1 MCVKSVYTP
10 PVISLADIRR
20 ARKRIEKA
28 VLRTPVLPLKVGR
41 PDTWLKCENLQRS
54 GSFKLRG
61 AFNKIASLSPAE
73 RKRGVVAYSS
83 GNHAQGV
90 ALAGQI
96 FGIPTAIVMLDQSV
110 AHKVEGTKS
119 YGAEVIFGGT
129 SSEEIKAR
137 AEAIAVERQRTLIRP
152 FDDAFIIAGQGTI
165 GLEIV
170 EQVKDLKAVVVPV
183 GGGGLSSGVATAV
196 KSLRPRVKVFGAEPA
211 GAPKMSESLKKGEL
225 VTLPGTNTVADGLK
239 PVRAS
244 DITFEHVRKFVDDVV
259 LVSDEEILAAT
270 RHLIYREKLVVEPS
284 GAATTAAILSDKLK
298 LPKGAVVAVI
308 SGGNVDL
315 RLVPGLLGEVKEEK
329 PPESGPPKP
338 TLSLK

>member
-1 MCVKSVYTP
+1 M
-10 PVISLADIRR
+10 ISLADIRR
-20 ARKRIEKA
+20 ARKRIESA

-54 GSFKLRG
+54 GSFKIRG
-61 AFNKIASLSPAE
+61 AYNKIASLSPAV

-90 ALAGQI
+90 ALAGQL
-96 FGIPTAIVMLDQSV
+96 FGIPTTIVMLDQSM

-119 YGAEVIFGGT
+119 YGAEVVFGGK

-137 AEAIAVERQRTLIRP
+137 AEAIAAERGRTLVQP
-152 FDDAFIIAGQGTI
+152 FNDLLIIAGQGTI

-170 EQVKDLKAVVVPV
+170 EQIKDLKAVVLPV

-196 KSLRPRVKVFGAEPA
+196 KSLRPRVKVYGVEPA

-225 VTLPGTNTVADGLK
+225 VTLPGTNTIADGLK
-239 PVRAS
+239 PVRAGEL
-244 DITFEHVRKFVDDVV
+244 TFEHVRKYVDDVV
-259 LVSDEEILAAT
+259 LVTDEEILSAT
-270 RHLIYREKLVVEPS
+270 RHLIYKEKLIVEPS
-284 GAATTAAILSDKLK
+284 GAATTAAILSNKLK
-298 LPKGAVVAVI
+298 LPKGDAVAVI

-315 RLVPGLLGEVKEEK
+315 RLVPGLLEDSKG
-329 PPESGPPKP
+329 PSPESGVQTPK
-338 TLSLK
+338 LSLK

>member
-1 MCVKSVYTP
+1 M
-10 PVISLADIRR
+10 ISLADIRR
-20 ARKRIEKA
+20 ARKRLDGV

-61 AFNKIASLSPAE
+61 AFNKIASLAPAV

-96 FGIPTAIVMLDQSV
+96 FGIPTTIVMLDQSM

-119 YGAEVIFGGT
+119 YGAEIIFGGR

-137 AEAIAVERQRTLIRP
+137 AEAIAAERGRTIVQP
-152 FDDAFIIAGQGTI
+152 FNDPFIIAGQGTI

-170 EQVKDLKAVVVPV
+170 EQLKDLKAVVVPV

-196 KSLRPRVKVFGAEPA
+196 KSMRPRVKVFGVEPA

-225 VTLPGTNTVADGLK
+225 VTLPGTDTVADGLK
-239 PVRAS
+239 PVRAGEL
-244 DITFEHVRKFVDDVV
+244 TFEHVRNYVDDVV
-259 LVSDEEILAAT
+259 LVTDEEILSAT
-270 RHLIYREKLVVEPS
+270 RHLIYKEKLVVEPS
-284 GAATTAAILSDKLK
+284 GAATTAAILSGKVK
-298 LPKGAVVAVI
+298 LPKGTAVAVI
-308 SGGNVDL
+308 SGGNVDF
-315 RLVPGLLGEVKEEK
+315 RHVPGLLGQEGK
-329 PPESGPPKP
+329 PPDSGQASP

>member
-1 MCVKSVYTP
+1 MV
-10 PVISLADIRR
+10 SLSDIRS
-20 ARKRIEKA
+20 ARKRHGDE
-28 VLRTPVLPLKVGR
+28 VFRTPVLPLKSGR

-61 AFNKIASLSPAE
+61 AYNKIASLSPSV

-90 ALAGQI
+90 ALAGQL
-96 FGIPTAIVMLDQSV
+96 FGIPTTIVMLDQSM

-119 YGAEVIFGGT
+119 YGAEVVFGGK

-137 AEAIAVERQRTLIRP
+137 AEAIAAESGRTLVRP

-170 EQVKDLKAVVVPV
+170 EQVKDVKSVILPV
-183 GGGGLSSGVATAV
+183 GGGGLCSGVATAV
-196 KSLRPRVKVFGAEPA
+196 KSLRPRVKIFGVEPS

-225 VTLPGTNTVADGLK
+225 VTLPGTNTIADGLK

-244 DITFEHVRKFVDDVV
+244 EITFEHVRKYVDDVV

-270 RHLIYREKLVVEPS
+270 RHLIYKEKLVVEPS
-284 GAATTAAILSDKLK
+284 GAATTAAVLSNKLK
-298 LPKGAVVAVI
+298 LPKGAAVIVI

-315 RLVPGLLGEVKEEK
+315 RQVPGLLDREATPAPGSVN
-329 PPESGPPKP
+329 
-338 TLSLK
+338 LSLK

>member
-1 MCVKSVYTP
+1 MIT
-10 PVISLADIRR
+10 LADLRR
-20 ARKRIEKA
+20 ARKRIEGA

-61 AFNKIASLSPAE
+61 AFNKIASLAPAV

-96 FGIPTAIVMLDQSV
+96 FGIPTTIVMLDQSM

-119 YGAEVIFGGT
+119 YGAEVIFGGK

-137 AEAIAVERQRTLIRP
+137 AEAIAAESGRTLVQP
-152 FDDAFIIAGQGTI
+152 FNDPFIIAGQGTI

-170 EQVKDLKAVVVPV
+170 EQVRDLKAVVAPV
-183 GGGGLSSGVATAV
+183 GGGGLASGIATAV
-196 KSLRPRVKVFGAEPA
+196 KSLRPRVKVYGVEPA

-239 PVRAS
+239 PVRAGEL
-244 DITFEHVRKFVDDVV
+244 TFEHVRKYVDDVV
-259 LVSDEEILAAT
+259 LVSDEEILSAT
-270 RHLIYREKLVVEPS
+270 RHLITREKLVVEPS
-284 GAATTAAILSDKLK
+284 GAATTAAILSGKLK

-315 RLVPGLLGEVKEEK
+315 RSVPGLLGEPEGK
-329 PPESGPPKP
+329 PAESPAAPR
-338 TLSLK
+338 LSLK

>member
-1 MCVKSVYTP
+1 MIT
-10 PVISLADIRR
+10 LADLRR
-20 ARKRIEKA
+20 ARTRIRGA
-28 VLRTPVLPLKVGR
+28 VLQTPVLPLKVGR

-61 AFNKIASLSPAE
+61 AYNKIASLSPAV

-96 FGIPTAIVMLDQSV
+96 FGIPTTIVMLDQSM

-119 YGAEVIFGGT
+119 YGAEVIFGGK

-137 AEAIAVERQRTLIRP
+137 AEAIAAERGRTIVQP
-152 FDDAFIIAGQGTI
+152 FNDPFIIAGQGTI

-170 EQVKDLKAVVVPV
+170 EQVKNLKAVVVPV
-183 GGGGLSSGVATAV
+183 GGGGLTSGVATAI
-196 KSLRPRVKVFGAEPA
+196 KSLKKGVKVFGVEPA

-239 PVRAS
+239 PVRAG
-244 DITFEHVRKFVDDVV
+244 DLTFEHVRKYVDEVV
-259 LVSDEEILAAT
+259 LVTDEEILSAT
-270 RHLIYREKLVVEPS
+270 RHLVYKEKLVVEPS
-284 GAATTAAILSDKLK
+284 GAATTAAILFEKVK

-315 RLVPGLLGEVKEEK
+315 RLVPGLLGELESK
-329 PPESGPPKP
+329 PPESSSAPR
-338 TLSLK
+338 LSLK

>member
-1 MCVKSVYTP
+1 MVT
-10 PVISLADIRR
+10 LADIRS
-20 ARKRIEKA
+20 ARKRLDGV
-28 VLRTPVLPLKVGR
+28 VLRTPLLPLKLGR

-61 AFNKIASLSPAE
+61 AYNKIASLSPAV

-90 ALAGQI
+90 ALAGQV
-96 FGIPTAIVMLDQSV
+96 FGIPTTIVMLDQSM
-110 AHKVEGTKS
+110 AHKVEGTRS
-119 YGAEVIFGGT
+119 YGADIVFGGK

-137 AEAIAVERQRTLIRP
+137 AEAIAAESGRTLVRP
-152 FDDAFIIAGQGTI
+152 FDDALIIAGQGTI

-170 EQVKDLKAVVVPV
+170 EQLKDVKAVVVPV
-183 GGGGLSSGVATAV
+183 GGGGLCSGVATAV
-196 KSLRPRVKVFGAEPA
+196 KSLRPRVKVFGVEPA

-244 DITFEHVRKFVDDVV
+244 EITFEHVRKYVDEVV
-259 LVSDEEILAAT
+259 LVTDEEILAAT
-270 RHLIYREKLVVEPS
+270 RHLVLKEKLVVEPS
-284 GAATTAAILSDKLK
+284 GSATVAAILSQKAK
-298 LPKGAVVAVI
+298 LPKGPAVAVI

-315 RLVPGLLGEVKEEK
+315 RAVPGLFGDSAAV
-329 PPESGPPKP
+329 PPASASP

>member
-1 MCVKSVYTP
+1 MVT
-10 PVISLADIRR
+10 LADIRASAKR
-20 ARKRIEKA
+20 AKRRF
-28 VLRTPVLPLKVGR
+28 RTPVLPLKWGR

-61 AFNKIASLSPAE
+61 AYNKIASLSPAV

-90 ALAGQI
+90 ALAGQV
-96 FGIPTAIVMLDQSV
+96 FGIPTAIVMLDQSM
-110 AHKVEGTKS
+110 AHKVEGTRS
-119 YGAEVIFGGT
+119 YGAEVIFGGK

-137 AEAIAVERQRTLIRP
+137 AEAIAAERGSTLVRP
-152 FDDAFIIAGQGTI
+152 FDDPFIIAGQGTI

-170 EQVKDLKAVVVPV
+170 EQVKDVKAVLVPV
-183 GGGGLSSGVATAV
+183 GGGGLCSGVATAV
-196 KSLRPRVKVFGAEPA
+196 RSLRPRVKVFGVEPA

-244 DITFEHVRKFVDDVV
+244 EITFEHVRKYVDDVV
-259 LVSDEEILAAT
+259 LVSDDEILSAT
-270 RHLIYREKLVVEPS
+270 RHLIYKEKLIVEPS
-284 GAATTAAILSDKLK
+284 GAATTAAILSNKLK

-315 RLVPGLLGEVKEEK
+315 RLVPGLLDDAKSASPQGAAK
-329 PPESGPPKP
+329 SP